1 MPSTFAA
8 PDARFAARLRRSRV
22 RARTSVVVVRRA
34 RSGRRPLLEP
44 PPLARPPLRRV
55 VVRALPRSAI
65 IFIAPTAIALPGRG
79 VPP

>member
-44 PPLARPPLRRV
+44 PPLARPLRR

>member
-44 PPLARPPLRRV
+44 PPPARPPLRR